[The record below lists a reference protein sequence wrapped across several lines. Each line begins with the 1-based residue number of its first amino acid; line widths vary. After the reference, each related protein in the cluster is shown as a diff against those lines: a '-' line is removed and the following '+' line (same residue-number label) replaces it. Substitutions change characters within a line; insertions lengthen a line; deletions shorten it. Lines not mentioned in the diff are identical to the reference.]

1 MAIWDY
7 TISAV
12 HEAMVIESPQ
22 AKRFG
27 KKTLAGIMGSNIG
40 KVNE

>member
-1 MAIWDY
+1 MAFWDY
-7 TISAV
+7 TISAA
-12 HEAMVIESPQ
+12 HEAMVIESAQ

-27 KKTLAGIMGSNIG
+27 KKALEGIMGSNIG